1 MIEAGRTLLP
11 MARDMVSET
20 SKTLS
25 WLLRHAAT
33 AEGLTMDAA
42 GWVPVAQVLRRLRI
56 TREVLDRV
64 VEENNKGRLE
74 IEGERVRAC
83 QGHSRSGLPITQEAL
98 EASWREYSGPGPLWH
113 GTSVAAARS
122 IAREGIS
129 AVERTHVHLAEALDS
144 KVGKRAGV
152 DVMIEVSVE
161 GLRAAGRGVF
171 VSPNGVVLVRE
182 VPPSCLVGLVGC
194 TRRGQAEEAGLR
206 GLFGGGGS
214 GGESRR
220 AG

>member
-1 MIEAGRTLLP
+1 
-11 MARDMVSET
+11 MAKDIVSET

-33 AEGLTMDAA
+33 AEGLTMDEA
-42 GWVPVAQVLRRLRI
+42 GWVPVDQVLRRLRI
-56 TREVLDRV
+56 SRDLLDRV

-74 IEGERVRAC
+74 VVGERVRAC
-83 QGHSRSGLPITQEAL
+83 QGHSRQGLPLSLDAL
-98 EASWREYSGPGPLWH
+98 EASWARHAGPGSLWH
-113 GTSVAAARS
+113 GTNVEAARS
-122 IAREGIS
+122 IAAQGIL
-129 AVERTHVHLAEALDS
+129 AGERTHVHLAAALDS

-171 VSPNGVVLVRE
+171 VSPNGVVLVRD

-194 TRRGQAEEAGLR
+194 TRRGQAEEGALRSLLR
-206 GLFGGGGS
+206 GGPS
-214 GGESRR
+214 GGEARR